1 MLSNGMSERRL
12 YGSGG
17 LMIFPRLV
25 NSPYET
31 ALILEDDVNW
41 DIHIRSKQI
50 PLVARALHDLV
61 DSVHEKAASATPGL
75 SKQQN
80 AVTRSQAQSDSYWP
94 PPSDWELLHL
104 GHCGDFFPAASLS
117 TIPHTI
123 YPDPSMPSFEGL
135 HVDTQRFFYPLP
147 VPSRH
152 RVLHR
157 SQRPLCT
164 FAYAVTKA
172 SAKCILADFSHEE
185 GSHGTWAYD
194 VRILEACRDL
204 GWKCWSVNPE
214 LFHHMTE
221 HASEIQAANAGKP
234 LFGEA
239 DPRQKARGKARGT
252 PNIACGVRGIAE
264 KLGKDAKTR
273 EIVRLAAQFDGLCPV
288 PLDEVDGMRGQIEIS
303 GRADL
308 PI

>member
-1 MLSNGMSERRL
+1 
-12 YGSGG
+12 
-17 LMIFPRLV
+17 MIFCRLV
-25 NSPYET
+25 NSNYET
-31 ALILEDDVNW
+31 ALIIEDDVNW

-50 PLVARALHDLV
+50 PLVALALHDLI
-61 DSVHEKAASATPGL
+61 DSVHEKAANGSPQPSNQPNVARHP
-75 SKQQN
+75 QP
-80 AVTRSQAQSDSYWP
+80 RSDSYWP

-117 TIPHTI
+117 TMPHTI
-123 YPDPSMPSFEGL
+123 YPDPSMPSYEGL

-147 VPSRH
+147 VPSHH
-152 RVLHR
+152 RILHR

-172 SAKCILADFSHEE
+172 SARRILADFSHEE
-185 GSHGTWAYD
+185 DKAGTWAYD

-204 GWKCWSVNPE
+204 AWKCWSVNPE
-214 LFHHMTE
+214 LFHHMAE

-234 LFGEA
+234 LFPGREPDA
-239 DPRQKARGKARGT
+239 AQKARGKARGT

-264 KLGKDAKTR
+264 KLGKGAKTR
-273 EIVRLAAQFDGLCPV
+273 EVVRLAAQVDGLCPV
-288 PLDEVDGMRGQIEIS
+288 PGDEVDGMRGQIEIA